1 MPQPSESLFYNMP
14 GLTPAQD
21 QGIQVDVPRLRA
33 LKDRVGHPALL
44 ASWEVYSVPCAPRGW
59 RHVSCGPDG
68 AIAEVRLPDMGLTG
82 QLESL
87 TLSFGK
93 LRALDLSRNTLFGM
107 MPHFSGSL
115 RELNL
120 SDNAFSGPLRDDMAY
135 LQQLEVLDL
144 SGNNF
149 QVRVLGGAWQCKQQ
163 VCLVCASHAPNLCF
177 IRLRNQ
183 SGG

>member
-1 MPQPSESLFYNMP
+1 
-14 GLTPAQD
+14 
-21 QGIQVDVPRLRA
+21 
-33 LKDRVGHPALL
+33 
-44 ASWEVYSVPCAPRGW
+44 
-59 RHVSCGPDG
+59 
-68 AIAEVRLPDMGLTG
+68 MGLTG

-149 QVRVLGGAWQCKQQ
+149 QVRVLGGAWQRKQQ
-163 VCLVCASHAPNLCF
+163 ACLVCASHAPNLCS

-183 SGG
+183 SGGYRQPLRVTNMPLHTGSITVCMGQLWRLHGLASLHAQAVHAAVCTLRLVWSAVATSLPRPAGSCAK